1 MTWKTARAIAYAAL
15 LALGAMPAFAG
26 PLTDLNTA
34 ARTAYAGG
42 RAAVLAA
49 ADPVIVV
56 AFDEL
61 VLHRKGARRSIVYT
75 PPLYHR
81 LKEVAHLPLGLF
93 GALAPY
99 TTGIRTDESWREILA
114 TLEAAGLAARDEIAA
129 LDAPPAIRA
138 TAAKLHDASLAF
150 IGRQRA
156 ANARPEMESLTA
168 FAAGVAPLTLAL
180 ATESANAQLAGLH
193 AVVQDW
199 KRELGA
205 EAWAKLHV
213 LVLGPKTPRVDNLAY
228 QYFVAALGPGSAE
241 TRVIYAESIFDE
253 ATALNLLGVL
263 LIDRQV
269 GAAFYGE
276 AGRMERDLLGDAA
289 KVRVLQLFGKLG
301 AE

>member
-1 MTWKTARAIAYAAL
+1 MATTVLRICFSAL
-15 LALGAMPAFAG
+15 LLLATFPPAKADD
-26 PLTDLNTA
+26 LTDLNTA
-34 ARTAYAGG
+34 ARAAYAKG
-42 RAAVLAA
+42 RAALLAA

-61 VLHRKGARRSIVYT
+61 VLRHKGQRRSIVYT

-93 GALAPY
+93 GVLAPVAA
-99 TTGIRTDESWREILA
+99 GIVTDDSWRDELGK
-114 TLEAAGLAARDEIAA
+114 LEAAALAAQDEIAA
-129 LDAPPAIRA
+129 IDAAPAIVA
-138 TAAKLHDASLAF
+138 TAIKLHEASLAF
-150 IGRQRA
+150 LRRQRM
-156 ANARPEMESLTA
+156 ANAPPDTAALTA
-168 FAAGVAPLTLAL
+168 FATTVAPWTLAL
-180 ATESANAQLAGLH
+180 ATESANAQIAGMH
-193 AVVQDW
+193 DVAQAW
-199 KRELGA
+199 RREIGD
-205 EAWAKLHV
+205 EAWATLHV

-253 ATALNLLGVL
+253 ATALGLLGVL

-289 KVRVLQLFGKLG
+289 KARILRIFGKLG
-301 AE
+301 TP